1 MQATKEVAVE
11 MKEYYR
17 RRAKGYDE
25 ELYQT
30 RADLARQE
38 ELQSIA
44 DVSREALKARR
55 VLDVACGTG
64 YWTEIVSETARSI
77 VGADIAKEMLEIAR
91 GKQFKCP
98 VSFCRA
104 DVFNLPFKNVSFNGG
119 MADFWFSH
127 IPREKIESFLEDF
140 HCLLESGSLVLVA
153 DNVYIAGI
161 GGEFVKKEGD
171 VNTYKRRKL
180 GDGSE
185 HLVLKNYFS
194 SGELTEIFAR
204 HVRGFGRKNVFYG
217 KYYWYLFYELK

>member
-1 MQATKEVAVE
+1 MQQTEEVAVDME
-11 MKEYYR
+11 EYYR

-25 ELYQT
+25 EIYQT
-30 RADLARQE
+30 RADPARQE

-44 DVSREALKARR
+44 DVSKEALKARR

-64 YWTEIVSETARSI
+64 HWTEIVSETAQSI
-77 VGADIAKEMLEIAR
+77 VGTDIAKEMLEIA
-91 GKQFKCP
+91 GKKQFKCP

-104 DVFNLPFKNVSFNGG
+104 DAFNLPFKNYSFNGG

-140 HCLLESGSLVLVA
+140 HRLLKSGSLVLMA

-171 VNTYKRRKL
+171 ANTYKRRKL
-180 GDGSE
+180 GDGSQ

-194 SGELTEIFAR
+194 RDELAEIFAK
-204 HVRGFGRKNVFYG
+204 HARGFGRKNVFYG
-217 KYYWYLFYELK
+217 KYYWHLFYELK